1 MPPRR
6 NPKRKAQTSSASGAR
21 DGYIAL
27 PHNMGYIP
35 VAKPAEGKS
44 SADIASNPKALPA
57 VEKSSTNNSASP
69 TETSPVADKQTTTQV
84 TSATKTSSATEQL
97 ETTSNVFQ
105 GPPAAIQPAEP
116 YMGDEVPVQSKIV
129 VLKVPKRALIGD
141 KVPSKSKIVVLRV
154 PKRALTDIITKSGKD
169 TPIKIETK
177 TLDKSSEPD
186 HLETYVLPH
195 SGRQLR
201 PRKGAVKPEVPATEL
216 AASHSPDKKTDK
228 GELKKRKRGVKTG
241 AGTDEPEPKKAKRKA
256 KKTKDNPYGLTPGE
270 APFPEWLAPSSAQC
284 EVVYQILKEAHGNDV
299 SHEAPKVIP
308 APSLEKT
315 GCGEVPAV
323 LDALLRTLLSGATT
337 FAGAKKMLDGLK
349 EKFGELME
357 NGIGQ
362 GTIDWNNVRL
372 APLEDVAKAI
382 HEGGLAKIKAKYI
395 KTILDMVHQENI
407 ERREAYLKEK
417 ETGEQASVFG
427 AAEKT
432 EGQKDLEI
440 LKTDRNILSLDHL
453 LGLSVDE
460 AMRQFTKYPG
470 IGVKTAACVI
480 LFCLQQPCFA
490 VDTHVN
496 KFAKWLGWAPEK
508 ATEDDVF
515 SHLEVRCPD
524 HLKYGL
530 HQLFIQHGQVCDR
543 CKRSTVEGTEDW
555 KNAEECPM
563 ENLLNRFDKR
573 QSKAKPKS
581 SPKKKARDEDAE
593 DAEDADDAEEIEEI
607 EDDADAAKK
616 EE

>member
-6 NPKRKAQTSSASGAR
+6 NPKRKAQTASASKSR

-35 VAKPAEGKS
+35 IAKPAENQSGAGTTSDTQTLPTIVKPIATDRISPPEAS
-44 SADIASNPKALPA
+44 SDVNEQA
-57 VEKSSTNNSASP
+57 VPQVASAS
-69 TETSPVADKQTTTQV
+69 ETFPANNPRPAIA
-84 TSATKTSSATEQL
+84 ATR
-97 ETTSNVFQ
+97 
-105 GPPAAIQPAEP
+105 
-116 YMGDEVPVQSKIV
+116 SKIV
-129 VLKVPKRALIGD
+129 VLKIPK
-141 KVPSKSKIVVLRV
+141 K
-154 PKRALTDIITKSGKD
+154 ALTTYSH
-169 TPIKIETK
+169 IKVEAK
-177 TLDKSSEPD
+177 TLNEIPN
-186 HLETYVLPH
+186 LETYVVPH

-201 PRKGAVKPEVPATEL
+201 PRKGAVEPKIPAIEP
-216 AASHSPDKKTDK
+216 AIRHSADTVQDADKKPLKAEK
-228 GELKKRKRGVKTG
+228 GATNKRKRRSKAG
-241 AGTDEPEPKKAKRKA
+241 AGAGEQGLDPGESEPEPKKAKRKGR
-256 KKTKDNPYGLTPGE
+256 KTKDNPYGLTPGVT
-270 APFPEWLAPSSAQC
+270 PFPEWLAPSAEQC
-284 EVVYQILKEAHGNDV
+284 EVVYQLLKKVHGKDV
-299 SHEAPKVIP
+299 QHEAPAVIP

-349 EKFGELME
+349 DRFGERTE
-357 NGIGQ
+357 NGVGQ

-372 APLEDVAKAI
+372 ASLEDVAKAI
-382 HEGGLAKIKAKYI
+382 HIGGLSQIKAKYI
-395 KTILDMVHQENI
+395 KTIIDMVYQENI
-407 ERREAYLKEK
+407 ERREAYLKER
-417 ETGEQASVFG
+417 ETGEQADVFG

-432 EGQKDLEI
+432 NGQKDLEI

-453 LGLSVDE
+453 LGLPVDE

-470 IGVKTAACVI
+470 IGVKTSACVI
-480 LFCLQQPCFA
+480 LFCLQRPCFA

-530 HQLFIQHGQVCDR
+530 HQLFIQHGQACDK
-543 CKRSTVEGTEDW
+543 CKRSTAEGTEDW
-555 KNAEECPM
+555 KSGEECPL

-573 QSKAKPKS
+573 QSKAKPKPP
-581 SPKKKARDEDAE
+581 PKKKARKTDAGDAGDVEDAE
-593 DAEDADDAEEIEEI
+593 DAEDGGDAG
-607 EDDADAAKK
+607 DDADPVKD

>member
-1 MPPRR
+1 
-6 NPKRKAQTSSASGAR
+6 
-21 DGYIAL
+21 
-27 PHNMGYIP
+27 MGYIP
-35 VAKPAEGKS
+35 VAKPADDQSGDS
-44 SADIASNPKALPA
+44 VTSNTKALPA
-57 VEKSSTNNSASP
+57 VEKPSAADQASLPEVSSVANEQVIPQIASAS
-69 TETSPVADKQTTTQV
+69 ETSPVNSQQPTITDK
-84 TSATKTSSATEQL
+84 
-97 ETTSNVFQ
+97 
-105 GPPAAIQPAEP
+105 P
-116 YMGDEVPVQSKIV
+116 SKIV
-129 VLKVPKRALIGD
+129 VLKI
-141 KVPSKSKIVVLRV
+141 SKK
-154 PKRALTDIITKSGKD
+154 ALTNFLVKV
-169 TPIKIETK
+169 ETK
-177 TLDKSSEPD
+177 TINELPS
-186 HLETYVLPH
+186 LEAYVVPH

-201 PRKGAVKPEVPATEL
+201 PRKGVEPKDPATEL
-216 AASHSPDKKTDK
+216 ATPHSAANNQDTDKKIEKTEK
-228 GELKKRKRGVKTG
+228 GALKRKRRGKAG
-241 AGTDEPEPKKAKRKA
+241 AVTDGQELNLGASEPEPKKARRKGR
-256 KKTKDNPYGLTPGE
+256 KTKDNPYGLTPG
-270 APFPEWLAPSSAQC
+270 ATPFPEWSAPSADQC
-284 EVVYQILKEAHGNDV
+284 EVVYQLLKEVHGKDIQ
-299 SHEAPKVIP
+299 HEAPAVIP

-349 EKFGELME
+349 DNFGERME
-357 NGIGQ
+357 NGVGQ

-382 HEGGLAKIKAKYI
+382 HIGGLAKIKARYI

-407 ERREAYLKEK
+407 ERREAYLKER
-417 ETGEQASVFG
+417 ETGEQADVFG

-432 EGQKDLEI
+432 NGQKDLEI

-453 LGLSVDE
+453 LGLPVDE

-470 IGVKTAACVI
+470 IGVKTSACVI
-480 LFCLQQPCFA
+480 LFCLQRPCFA

-530 HQLFIQHGQVCDR
+530 HQLFIQHGQACDK
-543 CKRSTVEGTEDW
+543 CKRSTAEGTEDW
-555 KNAEECPM
+555 KSGEECPL

-573 QSKAKPKS
+573 QSKAKPKPP
-581 SPKKKARDEDAE
+581 PKKKARKADAE
-593 DAEDADDAEEIEEI
+593 DP
-607 EDDADAAKK
+607 EDDADSVKD